1 MDFVTLFENATVAGV
16 PLLLFVLA
24 LVQWVKSFGVSGN
37 YAKAASMVIGLVLG
51 IGYQLTLAAP
61 VDFAGWFT
69 TVVFGLALGLG
80 ASGVYEV
87 ANGSAAKG

>member
-1 MDFVTLFENATVAGV
+1 MDFVTLFENATVAGI

-24 LVQWVKSFGVSGN
+24 LVQSVKSFGVSGN

-80 ASGVYEV
+80 ASGLYD
-87 ANGSAAKG
+87 ASKK

>member
-1 MDFVTLFENATVAGV
+1 MDFVTLFENATVAGI
-16 PLLLFVLA
+16 PLLIFVLA

-37 YAKAASMVIGLVLG
+37 YAKAASMAIGLVLG
-51 IGYQLTLAAP
+51 IGYQLTLSAP
-61 VDFAGWFT
+61 TDFAGWFT

-87 ANGSAAKG
+87 ANK